1 MRKLK
6 GWKAAAGVV
15 AALSLAVAACGGDD
29 GDSSGGESGGGESAG
44 ECESL
49 TPVKLQLQWFA
60 QAQFAGYY
68 AAVDQGFY
76 ADQCLNVSIVEGGV
90 DIVPQQQLA

>member
-1 MRKLK
+1 MAVPDVGSDGIDRCDTLTRRATAQGRKRKRMRKLK

-29 GDSSGGESGGGESAG
+29 GDSSGGDSGGETPAG

-49 TPVKLQLQWFA
+49 TPVKLQLQWFI
-60 QAQFAGYY
+60 QAQFAG
-68 AAVDQGFY
+68 
-76 ADQCLNVSIVEGGV
+76 
-90 DIVPQQQLA
+90 